1 MSSADHISI
10 YTDGA
15 CSGNPGPGGL
25 GIILMAG
32 EHKKEFS
39 EGYKFT
45 TNNRMELLAVIKG
58 LEMLK
63 TNKHQVV
70 IYSDSKYVIDA
81 VVQKWVFGWAKKN
94 FAGKKNSDLWL
105 RFLKVYPLF
114 HIKFVWVKGHAN
126 NPFNNRCDELAVAAS
141 KSGKLLHDAVFETIH
156 KEQKEA
162 S

>member
-32 EHKKEFS
+32 EHRKEFS

-70 IYSDSKYVIDA
+70 IYSDSKYVIDS

-94 FAGKKNSDLWL
+94 FVGKKNSDLWL

-162 S
+162 